1 MGPTTTFK
9 LSWEAGA
16 AQTSSPSWQR
26 LGLAGKFALLDQA
39 SAQSMTGS
47 GPACR
52 VGSNESVVT
61 SLIHRALHL
70 PVGAT
75 SLTFINTNTDKKK
88 RIKIQIAVVTHGLE
102 GSRWRVGQLVG
113 KASSA
118 RPQYYPLLNNYQVEV
133 SKCVEL
139 LQKEELTLGGRVC
152 PGAGQGSLQAV
163 PQAQAA
169 PPLRSNN
176 LFCTKPP
183 ALTRAVKRS
192 PLLP

>member
-1 MGPTTTFK
+1 
-9 LSWEAGA
+9 
-16 AQTSSPSWQR
+16 
-26 LGLAGKFALLDQA
+26 
-39 SAQSMTGS
+39 MTGS

-75 SLTFINTNTDKKK
+75 SLTFFTIINTDTKTNTNTDSSGDPW
-88 RIKIQIAVVTHGLE
+88 TGLE

-118 RPQYYPLLNNYQVEV
+118 RPQYYPLLNYYQVEV

>member
-1 MGPTTTFK
+1 
-9 LSWEAGA
+9 
-16 AQTSSPSWQR
+16 
-26 LGLAGKFALLDQA
+26 
-39 SAQSMTGS
+39 MTGS

-70 PVGAT
+70 PLGAT
-75 SLTFINTNTDKKK
+75 SLTFFLQIQILK
-88 RIKIQIAVVTHGLE
+88 RIQIQIAVVTHGLE

-118 RPQYYPLLNNYQVEV
+118 RPQYYPLLNYYQVEV

>member
-47 GPACR
+47 APACR

-75 SLTFINTNTDKKK
+75 SLTFINTNTDKKTNK
-88 RIKIQIAVVTHGLE
+88 NTD
-102 GSRWRVGQLVG
+102 
-113 KASSA
+113 SSGD
-118 RPQYYPLLNNYQVEV
+118 PW
-133 SKCVEL
+133 
-139 LQKEELTLGGRVC
+139 TGRVQVASW
-152 PGAGQGSLQAV
+152 PISW
-163 PQAQAA
+163 
-169 PPLRSNN
+169 
-176 LFCTKPP
+176 
-183 ALTRAVKRS
+183 
-192 PLLP
+192 

>member
-1 MGPTTTFK
+1 MRVDELHLKKSFWNLVCLVGRRRIRIWEIWFSLLEEWGAVWGREWLFAQTCGLEPVRAVWEPPLISGRNQGRGECEGPTTTFK

-70 PVGAT
+70 PLGAT
-75 SLTFINTNTDKKK
+75 SLTFFLQIQILK
-88 RIKIQIAVVTHGLE
+88 RIQIQIAVVTHGLDWK
-102 GSRWRVGQLVG
+102 GPGG
-113 KASSA
+113 
-118 RPQYYPLLNNYQVEV
+118 
-133 SKCVEL
+133 EL
-139 LQKEELTLGGRVC
+139 
-152 PGAGQGSLQAV
+152 A
-163 PQAQAA
+163 
-169 PPLRSNN
+169 N
-176 LFCTKPP
+176 
-183 ALTRAVKRS
+183 
-192 PLLP
+192 

>member
-1 MGPTTTFK
+1 M
-9 LSWEAGA
+9 
-16 AQTSSPSWQR
+16 
-26 LGLAGKFALLDQA
+26 
-39 SAQSMTGS
+39 
-47 GPACR
+47 
-52 VGSNESVVT
+52 
-61 SLIHRALHL
+61 
-70 PVGAT
+70 
-75 SLTFINTNTDKKK
+75 
-88 RIKIQIAVVTHGLE
+88 KIQIAQVTHGLE

-118 RPQYYPLLNNYQVEV
+118 RPQYYPLLNYYQVEV

-183 ALTRAVKRS
+183 ALTQAVKRS
-192 PLLP
+192 PLLS